1 MHEIKSSKHNPVAEQ
16 KKMKS
21 RKINVNVLASVMI
34 AYALVSLASGML
46 SHNDVKAQ
54 VLTPGQEPPAA
65 PPAAPP
71 APATKPAVPVV
82 KAPTA
87 VPIVNQTQSQNQSTA
102 AKNPGY
108 IIFRM
113 DDLQDYFAR
122 RGSLAAMDIFS
133 KRGLPLLLGVEPD
146 ATGKDSALINKT
158 KDGIK
163 KGLFEIGLHGSKD
176 YSKMTLQNQTS
187 TIKTGND
194 KLFKLFAVHPTV
206 FIPPMGAFNNDTLKA
221 LQTNKIPIMSSLAF
235 AEDEADTRDDMYN
248 ATSGCGDEKCTRPLH
263 MSAVS
268 PYTLILKTGSKALN
282 NTAIES
288 SVADNIKNYGYTILL
303 FHNQDF
309 MRHNAKGKVGASSAP
324 AQVVQ
329 FEKLLDNLTK
339 KYTPVNMHQLL
350 AKTENKK

>member
-1 MHEIKSSKHNPVAEQ
+1 MHEIKSRKHNPVAEQ

-54 VLTPGQEPPAA
+54 VFTPGQEPPAA

-102 AKNPGY
+102 AKNPGF

-113 DDLQDYFAR
+113 DDLQDYFAGK
-122 RGSLAAMDIFS
+122 GSIAAMNIFM
-133 KRGLPLLLGVEPD
+133 KRGLPLLLGAEPD
-146 ATGKDSALINKT
+146 ATGKDISLINKT
-158 KDGIK
+158 KEGIK

-176 YSKMTLQNQTS
+176 YKKMTLQNQTNS
-187 TIKTGND
+187 IKTGID
-194 KLFKLFAVHPTV
+194 KLFKIYAVHPTV
-206 FIPPMGAFNNDTLKA
+206 FIPPMGGFNNDTLKA
-221 LQTNKIPIMSSLAF
+221 LQTNHVPIISSLVF
-235 AEDEADTRDDMYN
+235 AEDEADTRDDIYN
-248 ATSGCGDEKCTRPLH
+248 ATSGCGDGHCNSPVH

-268 PYTLILKTGSKALN
+268 QYRLLLKSGPKILN
-282 NTAIES
+282 NTAIEN
-288 SVADNIKNYGYTILL
+288 SVANNIKNYGYAILL

-309 MRHNAKGKVGASSAP
+309 MRHNAKGKVGTSSAP
-324 AQVVQ
+324 GEVVQ
-329 FEKLLDNLTK
+329 FEKLLDKLTK

>member
-1 MHEIKSSKHNPVAEQ
+1 
-16 KKMKS
+16 MKS

-71 APATKPAVPVV
+71 APATKAPPAAVKAPAVPVV
-82 KAPTA
+82 
-87 VPIVNQTQSQNQSTA
+87 NQSQTQNQSTA

-122 RGSLAAMDIFS
+122 RGSLAAMDIFT

-146 ATGKDSALINKT
+146 ATGKDSGLINKT
-158 KDGIK
+158 KEGIK
-163 KGLFEIGLHGSKD
+163 KGLFEVGLHGSKD
-176 YSKMTLQNQTS
+176 YSKMTLQNQTN
-187 TIKTGND
+187 TIKAGND
-194 KLFKLFAVHPTV
+194 KLFKLFSVHPTV

-221 LQTNKIPIMSSLAF
+221 LQTNKVPIMSSLAF

-248 ATSGCGDEKCTRPLH
+248 ATSGCGDKTQPCSSPLH

-282 NTAIES
+282 NTAVEN
-288 SVADNIKNYGYTILL
+288 SVADNIKNYGYAILL

-324 AQVVQ
+324 AQIVQ